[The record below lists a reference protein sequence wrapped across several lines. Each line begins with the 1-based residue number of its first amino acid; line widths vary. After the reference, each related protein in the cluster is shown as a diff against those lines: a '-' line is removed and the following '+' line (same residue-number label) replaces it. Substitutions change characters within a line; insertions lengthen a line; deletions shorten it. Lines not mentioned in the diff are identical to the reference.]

1 MLLTISS
8 NEIGVNT
15 GISSTATESSEHI
28 PLAVTFPSPPPKT
41 SDSKIVRQLFG
52 SINKSAAPYI
62 SSLVTLS
69 VQTDGVT
76 NTLYLLEC
84 FGKLVCM
91 MMIFSPNSGCLL
103 QLSEDLKS
111 PWAEF
116 SKFPHFSCPILI
128 PCLLPCV

>member
-84 FGKLVCM
+84 FRKLVYM
-91 MMIFSPNSGCLL
+91 MMISPPTVAACFSF
-103 QLSEDLKS
+103 QRT
-111 PWAEF
+111 
-116 SKFPHFSCPILI
+116 SKAFGLNFPSFHISRVPS
-128 PCLLPCV
+128 